1 VIDIDLDE
9 YNILHE
15 AEEDGYLS
23 FWLLIYHISQ
33 WNPELKIYEVY
44 SSTYKKLERLIE
56 AGYIEIVEVYWEEKE
71 GIWEDVFSKIVPSN
85 MVKEVLNKPTT
96 WDRLVSNGNRNY
108 QLCITELGS
117 RAIDLDEKA

>member
-1 VIDIDLDE
+1 MIEIDSDE

-23 FWLLIYHISQ
+23 FWLLIYYISQ
-33 WNPELKIYEVY
+33 WNPELNIYQVY
-44 SSTYKKLERLIE
+44 SRTYKKLEKLIE
-56 AGYIEIVEVYWEEKE
+56 AGYIEIVEVHWQEKE
-71 GIWEDVFSKIVPSN
+71 GIWEDVYSEVVPFN

-96 WDRLVSNGNRNY
+96 WDRTVSNSDSNY

-117 RAIDLDEKA
+117 KAMDLYEKI